1 MPVNCTQCGVQLEP
15 GSRFCVNCGAPVPNA
30 PLPRE
35 NKPNLDLSAYFDDP
49 RDADPMQPVSLPQ
62 RQSQPVRAP
71 RPQGQ
76 GQAAR
81 APQRQGQSAKGSRP
95 QNQRGKAAPAP
106 EKSDRG
112 LNIALL
118 ICGMLLIA
126 VIVFMLFLWLWPR
139 STNTPAQ
146 PTAPQIPQVT
156 PEAQIPSEP
165 SPDPLTPAVI
175 TPSPAP
181 ANTDTPIV
189 IVTPSAQPSAAPV
202 TPVVPSTPSPTPGA
216 VAIVTPPPTPGPDY
230 LLPNSDS
237 HYLTVDDIKG
247 LSHEEL
253 CFARNEIFARHGRI
267 FKTPQLAAYFNS
279 KSWYHGTISPDKFDE
294 SVLNKYEWANVNL
307 IREYENKYYGG
318 SYY

>member
-1 MPVNCTQCGVQLEP
+1 MPVNCTQCGAKLEP
-15 GSRFCVNCGAPVPNA
+15 GQRFCIQCGAAVENA
-30 PLPRE
+30 PIPDDRR
-35 NKPNLDLSAYFDDP
+35 PDLDLSDYFDDAP
-49 RDADPMQPVSLPQ
+49 RGGRPRPAAQPAK
-62 RQSQPVRAP
+62 AP
-71 RPQGQ
+71 RPQTK
-76 GQAAR
+76 
-81 APQRQGQSAKGSRP
+81 S
-95 QNQRGKAAPAP
+95 GKAAPAKKTAARKAAA

-118 ICGMLLIA
+118 ICGVLAIA
-126 VIVFMLFLWLWPR
+126 VLVFMLFLLLWPKE
-139 STNTPAQ
+139 TPAL
-146 PTAPQIPQVT
+146 PQ
-156 PEAQIPSEP
+156 
-165 SPDPLTPAVI
+165 PAVSSIPTVSQEPQSIVVPTPDVNQPEPVVPSSAPAPATDTPVMII
-175 TPSPAP
+175 TPSPL
-181 ANTDTPIV
+181 
-189 IVTPSAQPSAAPV
+189 PSAAPV
-202 TPVVPSTPSPTPGA
+202 SPATPTPTPGA
-216 VAIVTPPPTPGPDY
+216 VAIITPSPTPGPDY

-294 SVLNKYEWANVNL
+294 NVLNKYEWANVNL

>member
-1 MPVNCTQCGVQLEP
+1 MPVNCTQCGIQLEP

-35 NKPNLDLSAYFDDP
+35 NKPNLDLSAYFDEP
-49 RDADPMQPVSLPQ
+49 RDADPTQPVSLPQ

-146 PTAPQIPQVT
+146 PTASQIPQVS

-253 CFARNEIFARHGRI
+253 CFARNEIFARCGNKFSDTSAYTRFYADYPWYQPKGSVSFNTIKAKYPVAAENIERI
-267 FKTPQLAAYFNS
+267 KAM
-279 KSWYHGTISPDKFDE
+279 E
-294 SVLNKYEWANVNL
+294 SL
-307 IREYENKYYGG
+307 IKEG
-318 SYY
+318 

>member
-30 PLPRE
+30 TLPRE
-35 NKPNLDLSAYFDDP
+35 DKPNLDLSAYFDDP
-49 RDADPMQPVSLPQ
+49 QDAKPMQPVSLPQ
-62 RQSQPVRAP
+62 RQGQPVRAP
-71 RPQGQ
+71 RPQTQ

-81 APQRQGQSAKGSRP
+81 APQRQGQAAKGSRP

-202 TPVVPSTPSPTPGA
+202 TPVIPSTPSPTPGA

-253 CFARNEIFARHGRI
+253 CFARNEIFARHGFI
-267 FKTPQLAAYFNS
+267 FTTDWIQGYFLTQ
-279 KSWYHGTISPDKFDE
+279 SWYEGTTPAQRFNADVFNAVE
-294 SVLNKYEWANVNL
+294 RAN
-307 IREYENKYYGG
+307 IAQIQRIEAERAG
-318 SYY
+318 